1 MLDHSILL
9 LLLTGFHQLVL
20 ISLVHE
26 AVLVVVLAGEELL
39 EIEEGVAQLLHQGL
53 EDRPP
58 NEH

>member
-9 LLLTGFHQLVL
+9 LLFTGFGQLVL
-20 ISLVHE
+20 VGLVHE

-39 EIEEGVAQLLHQGL
+39 EIEEGIAQLLHQSL
-53 EDRPP
+53 EYRPL